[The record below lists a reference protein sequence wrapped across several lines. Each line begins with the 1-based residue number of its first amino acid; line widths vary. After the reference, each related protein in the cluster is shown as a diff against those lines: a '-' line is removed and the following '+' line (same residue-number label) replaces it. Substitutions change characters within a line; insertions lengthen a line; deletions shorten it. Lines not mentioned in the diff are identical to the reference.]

1 MVSGFE
7 SLSRNQIAWRYRL
20 GVRTDGSQ
28 PSDRGSNPRSATS
41 LILAGQAPRGAPVT
55 PRLALAL
62 LLPLAACGA
71 PAATRAKGP
80 VARAVDASL
89 ASGTER
95 FDNALWDH
103 LLAEG
108 TRDGLVQ
115 YLYMKDRRDRLEAYL
130 SAVAAAP
137 LDRLAPGHLEALL
150 INAYNAST
158 VLSILDHP
166 RVTSIKEIPG
176 VWDAAKHRI
185 GGFDLTLDEIE
196 HRILRPFFRDP
207 RIHFVLNCASKSCA
221 PLPPWAVDGDRI
233 DAQLEER
240 TRSFLGD
247 PRNVKVERGGL
258 LLSKY
263 FDWYGA
269 DFTTEGWRGAA
280 PSAAEYVA
288 RYASPEVA
296 AFIQSKRGRPAIGYL
311 EYDWS
316 LNAAPLPAPVPP
328 QAPSPPGP

>member
-7 SLSRNQIAWRYRL
+7 SLSRNQKAWRYRL

-41 LILAGQAPRGAPVT
+41 LILAGRTRRGAPVS

-108 TRDGLVQ
+108 TRDGLVD

-130 SAVAAAP
+130 SAVASAP

-150 INAYNAST
+150 INAYNATT

-176 VWDAAKHRI
+176 VWDRTKHRI

-196 HRILRPFFRDP
+196 HGILRPFFRDP
-207 RIHFVLNCASKSCA
+207 RVHFVLNCASKSCA

-240 TRSFLGD
+240 AKSFLSD
-247 PRNVKVERGGL
+247 PRNAIVERGGL

-263 FDWYGA
+263 FDWYGT
-269 DFTTEGWRGAA
+269 DFTREGWRGAA
-280 PSAAEYVA
+280 PGVAGYVA
-288 RYASPEVA
+288 RYASPEVG
-296 AFIQSKRGRPAIGYL
+296 AFVRSKRGRPAIGYL

-316 LNAAPLPAPVPP
+316 LNAAP
-328 QAPSPPGP
+328 PPGPTPPPSGS